1 MGNKR
6 IKFPP
11 QHGAWAYLIIP
22 SVMAAFLGAGT
33 WPGLIFSITW
43 VGAYPLSYFSGRALV
58 ARLRRGSWTVRAI
71 NELRLAR
78 PWGLLT
84 TIGGAA
90 LITLRPWI
98 ILPGLL
104 VVGLWSISVCL
115 SWAGRERGI
124 TNDLLLVLLASIA
137 PILMYQVA
145 NDDRSI
151 RNLPHAIWIASYICL
166 LFFVGSVLHVKAL
179 IREAKNP
186 RWHTASICFNLVV
199 LIILPLTTHS
209 WWLTVPFLF
218 ALARTLV
225 MKPGGRPG
233 RIGVVELVVAFLMI
247 TVTVLVEMQ

>member
-1 MGNKR
+1 
-6 IKFPP
+6 
-11 QHGAWAYLIIP
+11 
-22 SVMAAFLGAGT
+22 MAAFLGAGT
-33 WPGLIFSITW
+33 MLGLIFSITW
-43 VGAYPLSYFSGRALV
+43 VTAYPLSYFSGRALV

-84 TIGGAA
+84 AIGAVA

-104 VVGLWSISVCL
+104 VVALWAVSVYL

-124 TNDLLLVLLASIA
+124 TNDLLLILLASIA

-145 NDDRSI
+145 KDQSSI

-186 RWHTASICFNLVV
+186 RWHTASICFHVVV
-199 LIILPLTTHS
+199 LIILPATTHS
-209 WWLTVPFLF
+209 WWLAASFLF
-218 ALARTLV
+218 PLVRTLV

-233 RIGVVELVVAFLMI
+233 KIGIVEVVVAFLII